1 MLCIQKGSLHVFCY
15 LQPVLDLSSQTFG
28 HLLGLLRNHYKE
40 YVIKFQ
46 DDKTGKM
53 CDCDFCDYNIFIWEH
68 MNMFEKKGL
77 KVKVGDKV
85 TGKMLLEI
93 LKIQDRVFPAMH
105 AFHPKRL
112 EDLCMEKL
120 GQKEQLLLPESV
132 KYCVLRSSLSRDI
145 PYLVHNANHTPCLVY
160 SVRQKGLSY
169 DLENE
174 DEFLIH

>member
-1 MLCIQKGSLHVFCY
+1 MFCY

-68 MNMFEKKGL
+68 MNMFEKRGL